1 MKNKLILVLIVSF
14 AFSGFESGLKMF
26 GGSAGFSKDLDDD
39 SSILFFAP
47 KMGGFISD
55 NILLEGGL
63 TYLREKDCDNY
74 DFWNEYCVTDDEIVM
89 SIGAKFF
96 LEKLYWGIEYA
107 PGIEGVTRTP
117 AGTGSLVGVADLT
130 ESNSEMLIWKLGTMS
145 SIAENIYLDVALN
158 YQTYMDSDSD
168 GAVNIGVGLSYF
180 WRDEN

>member
-55 NILLEGGL
+55 NVLLEGGL
-63 TYLREKDCDNY
+63 TYLREKDCDY

-107 PGIEGVTRTP
+107 PGIEGVNRTP
-117 AGTGSLVGVADLT
+117 AGTGSLMGVIDLT

-145 SIAENIYLDVALN
+145 SIAKNIYLDVALN

-180 WRDEN
+180 WRDED

>member
-55 NILLEGGL
+55 NVLLEGGL
-63 TYLREKDCDNY
+63 TYLREKDCDY

-145 SIAENIYLDVALN
+145 SIAKNIYLDVALN

-180 WRDEN
+180 WRDED